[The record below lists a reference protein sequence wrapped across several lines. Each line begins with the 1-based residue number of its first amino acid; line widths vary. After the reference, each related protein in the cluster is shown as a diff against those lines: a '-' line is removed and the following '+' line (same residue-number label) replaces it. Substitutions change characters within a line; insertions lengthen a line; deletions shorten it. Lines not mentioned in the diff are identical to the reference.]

1 MFLSININLKRKS
14 LYNLEGFF
22 YGDLV
27 LNQNF

>member
-22 YGDLV
+22 MMIFI
-27 LNQNF
+27 NQNF